1 MIIHKEPKEELLST
15 IVEVQKPKSIE
26 GFQKV
31 VELVASITVSGDKGL
46 NFDSPE
52 HWETIRELEELSL
65 SMFCEQLREHSEMSQ
80 VEPHQETSEFSSVA
94 LLLTIVIVI
103 LLSIFLLL
111 LFRLG

>member
-1 MIIHKEPKEELLST
+1 MKKRKHPKL
-15 IVEVQKPKSIE
+15 
-26 GFQKV
+26 
-31 VELVASITVSGDKGL
+31 KGL

-80 VEPHQETSEFSSVA
+80 VEPHQETREFSSVA